1 MSGVCDA
8 KDSEKGHA
16 MAFPH
21 SYILEIIVSQLCPRS
36 IRSNL
41 ILAFVSYS
49 IYTLVNMV
57 DKIFYLS

>member
-21 SYILEIIVSQLCPRS
+21 SYILEIIVSQLYHS
-36 IRSNL
+36 SL
-41 ILAFVSYS
+41 Y
-49 IYTLVNMV
+49 M
-57 DKIFYLS
+57 